1 MIKTEIQENDKGRQ
15 DIQRQRLTKL
25 TITKNPHLPTIR
37 CRRSKLGAIVGCIP
51 LTNRKDSLYIVENSS
66 GSLLGYIQTIFNSGL
81 DFFMFE
87 NILILPQ

>member
-1 MIKTEIQENDKGRQ
+1 MTKVDSQTNTKTNKNYKHTIMIKTDIHDKGRQ
-15 DIQRQRLTKL
+15 DIQRQRLTKM

-66 GSLLGYIQTIFNSGL
+66 GSLLGYI
-81 DFFMFE
+81 
-87 NILILPQ
+87 